1 MTCTVLQSFITV
13 LSQIDIQVDELSMI
27 MEVNEENRRILLG
40 YTNQIREHLLD
51 DLERERIIRDLSIAY
66 NQVLEYS
73 TISDQI
79 LTRSIVLL
87 KNYGQELYNTHFDF
101 GNISSFKENVI
112 IDTESVLNSLK
123 MKVQDIDIKQMLVLI
138 RNRKIQVSLW
148 NAIRR
153 LSDMSLQIIKQSKEQ
168 QKDNDSYLY
177 TELER
182 MKQQNERLQANWIK
196 EREKNDSLNRELSNI
211 LSRASEK
218 SKKNQMVLAELSYI
232 VQELHNPYRE
242 QIMEKLDMLML

>member
-51 DLERERIIRDLSIAY
+51 DLERERIIRDLSSAY

-87 KNYGQELYNTHFDF
+87 KKYGQELYNTHFDF
-101 GNISSFKENVI
+101 GDISSFKENVI
-112 IDTESVLNSLK
+112 VDTESVLNSLK
-123 MKVQDIDIKQMLVLI
+123 MKVQDIDIKQMLILI

-148 NAIRR
+148 NAICR

-168 QKDNDSYLY
+168 QEGNDSFLY

-182 MKQQNERLQANWIK
+182 IKQQNERLQANWIK

-242 QIMEKLDMLML
+242 HIMEKLDMLML